1 MKRSREEEEEGKER
15 FLRSASNEAVSGP
28 HCPYLDTVNRQMI
41 DFDSEKLCAV
51 TLTNRNVYVCLVC
64 GRYFEGRG
72 KHTPAFTHSLEEN
85 HCVFMNVESGR
96 AYCLPDLY
104 EIFDASLADVRRS
117 LQPVFSLQ
125 DITLLD
131 ANTALARDVHNVT
144 YLPGYVGLNNLGSTD
159 GINVILHLLSHITP
173 LRDFFLQPHLYE
185 TAAAESKLLR
195 EFGLVRHSSDIV
207 HMLSNVSLFD
217 RLCASCGRRI
227 TSKAQYPHKSL
238 CRLCRWTLRD
248 DSQLESVVKRQIC

>member
-1 MKRSREEEEEGKER
+1 MKRLREEEER
-15 FLRSASNEAVSGP
+15 DIASSESVSGP
-28 HCPYLDTVNRQMI
+28 QCPYLDTVNRQMI

-96 AYCLPDLY
+96 AYCLPDSY
-104 EIFDASLADVRRS
+104 EIFDASLVDVRRS
-117 LQPVFSLQ
+117 LHPEFSLQ
-125 DITLLD
+125 DITSLD
-131 ANTALARDVHNVT
+131 VNTTLARDVHNVT

-173 LRDFFLQPHLYE
+173 LRDFFLQPQLYE
-185 TAAAESKLLR
+185 TAAADSKLLR
-195 EFGLVRHSSDIV
+195 EFGLVRYLRNAARVI
-207 HMLSNVSLFD
+207 SNFSLIF
-217 RLCASCGRRI
+217 
-227 TSKAQYPHKSL
+227 
-238 CRLCRWTLRD
+238 
-248 DSQLESVVKRQIC
+248 